1 MKVRG
6 RHWLLLWLLVFLG
19 ATAAVVARQ
28 REALLTARRVGELR
42 TDRAALEARRDD
54 LRRRIRVASSRPVLV
69 PKVERMGLRIPADS
83 EQTVLRVVP
92 PVPER

>member
-1 MKVRG
+1 
-6 RHWLLLWLLVFLG
+6 LLWLLVFLS
-19 ATAAVVARQ
+19 ATVAVVARQ

-54 LRRRIRVASSRPVLV
+54 LRRRIRVASSRAVLV

-92 PVPER
+92 PASDR